1 MRGEHGVT
9 AAVDESEHVVLGNFV
24 AKSNATRAQNAALI
38 IERNARTELHRLR
51 LLHLVFKKA
60 GTGPTILDAELLK
73 LALARLVADR
83 AIERM
88 IDEQEFH
95 YTFTTF
101 LNHRR
106 VCAHAHTFSDI
117 LCAADLRARHPVD
130 DRFAVD
136 TELRFACGT
145 HPRHSH
151 LDQTHPAIPR
161 RAEFFV
167 VPIARHT
174 NPGLRASFDTA

>member
-9 AAVDESEHVVLGNFV
+9 AAVDESEHVVRGNSV

-88 IDEQEFH
+88 IDEEEFH
-95 YTFTTF
+95 YPLATF
-101 LNHRR
+101 
-106 VCAHAHTFSDI
+106 
-117 LCAADLRARHPVD
+117 
-130 DRFAVD
+130 
-136 TELRFACGT
+136 
-145 HPRHSH
+145 
-151 LDQTHPAIPR
+151 
-161 RAEFFV
+161 
-167 VPIARHT
+167 
-174 NPGLRASFDTA
+174 